1 MRFTAFPLLCFGAI
15 TAFGG
20 PAWGQLRS
28 HDVALG
34 LEGVGITQNLGAQLP
49 AQEVFTNH
57 TGKKSPLA
65 DFLAGELPVIL
76 TFNYANCPQ
85 LCNLQL
91 DSLVGTLN
99 NIPLLMGK
107 DFRMVSVSVDPR
119 ETPESFGA
127 FRNRLLQGYNQE
139 ITPSAWQFLVG
150 EESAI
155 QSVAKAAGFGYNF
168 DPKREEFA
176 HSAALI
182 LLGKDRTISR
192 YLGGVSYEPQTLR
205 LSLIESSKGAAG
217 SLFDQAFLTCFY
229 YDPDSNSYA
238 PVALAFTRI
247 GAALTVI
254 LLAGLLVRAFRRNR
268 PS

>member
-1 MRFTAFPLLCFGAI
+1 MRLPTLFLLCFGAI

-20 PAWGQLRS
+20 VAMGQLRS

-34 LEGVGITQNLGAQLP
+34 LEKVGITQNIGAQLP
-49 AQEVFTNH
+49 LQEVFTNQAGNQA
-57 TGKKSPLA
+57 TLA
-65 DFLAGELPVIL
+65 DFLEGELPVIL

-85 LCNLQL
+85 LCSLQL
-91 DSLVGTLN
+91 DALVGTLN
-99 NIPLLMGK
+99 KVPLLMGK
-107 DFRMVSVSVDPR
+107 DFQVVSVSVDPK
-119 ETPESFGA
+119 ETADSFGA
-127 FRNRLLQGYNQE
+127 FRTRLLEGYSQE
-139 ITPSAWQFLVG
+139 SGPSAWQFLVG
-150 EESAI
+150 KESAI
-155 QSVAKAAGFGYNF
+155 QSVAKAAGFGYRF

-182 LLGKDRTISR
+182 LLGKDRTINR
-192 YLGGVSYEPQTLR
+192 YLGGLNYDPQTLR
-205 LSLIESSKGAAG
+205 LSLIESSDGTVG

-254 LLAGLLVRAFRRNR
+254 FLAGLLMRAFRRAR
-268 PS
+268 RS